1 MVVIGLGQAGQNI
14 CESID
19 NMSNIRT
26 VILDKGKGIPE
37 CVSHESY
44 EQNVPKLGKKLK
56 LGKEQDIWFVVCG
69 AGMIASATLAVLE
82 QIQDRNVRV
91 ALVSPD
97 PFLLS
102 KTQTKHNR
110 MVWNVLQEYARSGLL
125 NSVYLF
131 SNRHMESFIGQGT
144 IDDLYSNINNG
155 IANFIVTNHWFEKTQ
170 PMIGSRYEPQI
181 NSVIRTV
188 SLGKIEDHEE
198 NLYFPLDNN
207 TEVCY
212 YYSNNEERIKTE
224 KNLLTKIKQHV
235 ILERERGKQASFAI
249 WQNDSEYSYFYSIKH
264 THFIQNEEK

>member
-56 LGKEQDIWFVVCG
+56 LGKEQDIWFIVCG

-155 IANFIVTNHWFEKTQ
+155 IANFI
-170 PMIGSRYEPQI
+170 
-181 NSVIRTV
+181 
-188 SLGKIEDHEE
+188 
-198 NLYFPLDNN
+198 
-207 TEVCY
+207 
-212 YYSNNEERIKTE
+212 KTE

-264 THFIQNEEK
+264 SHFIQNEEK

>member
-14 CESID
+14 CKSVN
-19 NMSNIRT
+19 NMAKIRT
-26 VILDKGKGIPE
+26 VILDEGKGISK

-69 AGMIASATLAVLE
+69 AGMISSTSLAVLE
-82 QIQDRNVRV
+82 QVQDRNVRV
-91 ALVSPD
+91 ALISPD

-102 KTQTKHNR
+102 KTQAKHNR
-110 MVWNVLQEYARSGLL
+110 VVWNVLQEYARSGLV

-144 IDDLYSNINNG
+144 IEDLYTNINNG
-155 IANFIVTNHWFEKTQ
+155 IANFIVTNHWFEKKQ
-170 PMIGSRYEPQI
+170 PMVGHVFEPMV

-198 NLYFPLDNN
+198 NMFFPLDNI

-212 YYSNNEERIKTE
+212 YYSINEERIKSE
-224 KNLLTKIKQHV
+224 KNLLTKIKEHV
-235 ILERERGKQASFAI
+235 ILEREEGKEASFAI
-249 WQNDSEYSYFYSIKH
+249 WQNTTDYSYFYSIKY
-264 THFIQNEEK
+264 THFIQQEEK